1 MKKNA
6 YLTAAIILL
15 CILILPCSALTFEA
29 PVEIE
34 PGAFPTATPALNQ
47 DYVLSQTDK
56 DKLFAISE
64 AGYLLKSTFG
74 NPPEYPDTF
83 GGLGSKKDGLLI
95 LVTDDSEE
103 VCAEYIS
110 RLENAALVSAV
121 DLGGVVVNF
130 RVVKNSMNQLSAIY
144 DGIIGLMKTGKYDIV
159 SVTLA
164 EAHNLINIALSS
176 SADTGLHAK
185 VSELIESVGADEFCV
200 LYEEY
205 IEISPQTF
213 DPASVFALCGMI
225 SLGAAYIFRKK

>member
-1 MKKNA
+1 MKKTA

-15 CILILPCSALTFEA
+15 CTLILPCSALTFEA

-34 PGAFPTATPALNQ
+34 PGAFPTVTPALNQ

-83 GGLGSKKDGLLI
+83 GGLGNKKDGLVI
-95 LVTDDSEE
+95 LVTDDSEH
-103 VCAEYIS
+103 VRADYLG
-110 RLENAALVSAV
+110 RLEKAAEASAV
-121 DLGGVVVNF
+121 DLSGVNIQF
-130 RVVKNSMNQLSAIY
+130 RLVKNSLNQLSAIY
-144 DGIIGLMKTGKYDIV
+144 DGITALMESGEYNIV

-164 EAHNLINIALSS
+164 ESSNSINIGLSS
-176 SADTGLHAK
+176 SDA
-185 VSELIESVGADEFCV
+185 SELHSQVYELIRSVGADEFCV